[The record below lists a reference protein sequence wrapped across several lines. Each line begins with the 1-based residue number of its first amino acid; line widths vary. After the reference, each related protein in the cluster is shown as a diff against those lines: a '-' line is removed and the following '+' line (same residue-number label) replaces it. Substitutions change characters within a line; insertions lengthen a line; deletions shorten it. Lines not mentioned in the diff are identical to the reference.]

1 MKKKI
6 IYFIFFCCILTIIL
20 IAYIIIKK
28 NYQNKKILNQLFEIT
43 QNDISNNIFS
53 LQVPDDWIGKIGY
66 IIKKDPDGE
75 NDAYHITFIHLDSY
89 KELSKLNSTELNNY
103 VGVIAYIVWHGEK
116 NAFYNYS
123 KGDAFN
129 WEEDKKAA
137 PVSYHILEL
146 NSKKTGAYIL
156 MLPSDI
162 QFTSE
167 TKDDFNYFEDKVVDV
182 IKKMKINVE
191 LPD

>member
-1 MKKKI
+1 ML
-6 IYFIFFCCILTIIL
+6 YFNHYFNCLHNN
-20 IAYIIIKK
+20 KK

-123 KGDAFN
+123 KEDVFD

-137 PVSYHILEL
+137 P
-146 NSKKTGAYIL
+146 TGSYIL

-167 TKDDFNYFEDKVVDV
+167 TKDDFNYFEDKAVDV
-182 IKKMKINVE
+182 IKKMKTNVE